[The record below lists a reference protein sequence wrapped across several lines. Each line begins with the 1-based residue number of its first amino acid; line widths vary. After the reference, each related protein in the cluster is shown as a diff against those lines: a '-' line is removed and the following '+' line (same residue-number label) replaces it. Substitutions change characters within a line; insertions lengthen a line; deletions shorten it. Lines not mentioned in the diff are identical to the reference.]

1 MLVMTSKE
9 IRELAPAE
17 ISTKLREVREQLLQ
31 LRLRKQTG
39 QVEKTHELR
48 TLRKTIARLETVLT
62 EKKSGAK
69 AA

>member
-1 MLVMTSKE
+1 MTAKE
-9 IRELAPAE
+9 IRDLSPAE
-17 ISTKLREVREQLLQ
+17 IQTKLRETREKLLQ

-48 TLRKTIARLETVLT
+48 TLRKDIARLETVANQ
-62 EKKSGAK
+62 KKAVATK